1 MLNMNDLS
9 EHSHENS
16 RRLPN
21 SYWRLF
27 SSSTISNLGDG
38 MVVAAAPLLAI
49 SLTDDSRLIAA
60 ISFAAMLPWLILS
73 LPAGVYLDRHDRQKI
88 MVRANLVRG
97 LIFTLIAIGAA
108 TDSLN
113 IYLLIVATMLAG
125 VCELFFDMSSQAIL
139 PAIVNQ
145 ESLEVANSRLYI
157 SQIISNGFLGL
168 PFGAWIFVIA
178 IGAPFGINAIALILA
193 ALLIRSIRIKSAP
206 KVESST
212 NSFGADLRQG
222 LAWLWK
228 HDLLRTLAI
237 MLGVANMCGMFA
249 QAVFVKFARDELGL
263 GARGFG
269 ILLAAISVGSIV
281 GGLIGQRVSK
291 KLGATSAIILSYII
305 FAISDVIPGVLP
317 KIWTVALSGIVMAI
331 AGTTWNV
338 ITVSMR
344 QRLIPTELFGRV
356 NSVYRFIGTGSTA
369 FGALIGGQIA
379 YSFGLRATY
388 LASGVVLLVA
398 LITLGPLFLRAA
410 KIYIV
415 PERTPAPPSIT

>member
-1 MLNMNDLS
+1 
-9 EHSHENS
+9 
-16 RRLPN
+16 
-21 SYWRLF
+21 
-27 SSSTISNLGDG
+27 

-49 SLTDDSRLIAA
+49 SLTDDSRLIAS
-60 ISFAAMLPWLILS
+60 ISFAAMLPWLLFS

-88 MVRANLVRG
+88 MYRANLMRG
-97 LIFTLIAIGAA
+97 LIFALIAFGS
-108 TDSLN
+108 TTGTLN
-113 IYLLIVATMLAG
+113 IYLLIVATALAG

-139 PAIVNQ
+139 PAIVSQ
-145 ESLEVANSRLYI
+145 ESLELANSRIYI
-157 SQIISNGFLGL
+157 SQIISNGFVGL

-193 ALLIRSIRIKSAP
+193 ALLIRSIRLNLDA
-206 KVESST
+206 KVEVST
-212 NSFGADLRQG
+212 NSFSSDLKQG

-237 MLGVANMCGMFA
+237 MLGIANMCGMFA

-269 ILLAAISVGSIV
+269 ILLAAISVGSIL
-281 GGLIGQRVSK
+281 GGLIGERISK
-291 KLGATSAIILSYII
+291 KLGATTAIILSYMV
-305 FAISDVIPGVLP
+305 FAVSDVIPGVIP
-317 KIWTVALSGIVMAI
+317 RIWAVTLSGIVMAI

-388 LASGVVLLVA
+388 LASGLVLLIA
-398 LITLGPLFLRAA
+398 LIALGPVFMRAA

>member
-1 MLNMNDLS
+1 MLNMNNIN

-16 RRLPN
+16 LRLPN

-97 LIFTLIAIGAA
+97 LIFALIAIGAA

-157 SQIISNGFLGL
+157 SQIISNGFVGL

-178 IGAPFGINAIALILA
+178 IGAPFSINAIALILA

-305 FAISDVIPGVLP
+305 FAISDVIPGVFP

-398 LITLGPLFLRAA
+398 LITLGPVFLRAA

-415 PERTPAPPSIT
+415 PERTPAP

>member
-1 MLNMNDLS
+1 M
-9 EHSHENS
+9 
-16 RRLPN
+16 PN

-27 SSSTISNLGDG
+27 TSSTISNLGDG

-49 SLTDDSRLIAA
+49 SLTDDSRLIAS

-88 MVRANLVRG
+88 MFYANFVRG
-97 LIFTLIAIGAA
+97 IIFALIAIGAA
-108 TDSLN
+108 TDSIN
-113 IYLLIVATMLAG
+113 IYFLIIATALAG

-139 PAIVNQ
+139 PAIVEQ

-157 SQIISNGFLGL
+157 SQIISNGFVGL

-178 IGAPFGINAIALILA
+178 IGAPFGFNAIALILA
-193 ALLIRSIRIKSAP
+193 ALLIRSIRIKSIP

-212 NSFGADLRQG
+212 NSFSADLKQG
-222 LAWLWK
+222 LSWLWK
-228 HDLLRTLAI
+228 HDLLRTLAV

-269 ILLAAISVGSIV
+269 ILLAAISVGSIL
-281 GGLIGQRVSK
+281 GGLIGERIGK
-291 KLGATSAIILSYII
+291 RLGATAAIILSYTV
-305 FAISDVIPGVLP
+305 FAISDVIPGVFP
-317 KIWTVALSGIVMAI
+317 KIWSVALSGIVMAI

-344 QRLIPTELFGRV
+344 QRLIPAELFGRV

-388 LASGVVLLVA
+388 LASGAVLFVA
-398 LITLGPLFLRAA
+398 LITLGSVFLRAA

>member
-1 MLNMNDLS
+1 MFNMNDVN

-49 SLTDDSRLIAA
+49 SLTNDSRLIAA

-97 LIFTLIAIGAA
+97 MIFALIAIGAA

-139 PAIVNQ
+139 PAMINQ

-157 SQIISNGFLGL
+157 SQIISNGFVGL

-193 ALLIRSIRIKSAP
+193 ALLIRSIRVKSVP
-206 KVESST
+206 KVEGST

-269 ILLAAISVGSIV
+269 ILLAATSVGSIV
-281 GGLIGQRVSK
+281 GVLIGQRVSK

-305 FAISDVIPGVLP
+305 FAISDVIPGVFP

-344 QRLIPTELFGRV
+344 QRLIPAELFGRV
-356 NSVYRFIGTGSTA
+356 NSVYRFVGTGSTA

-398 LITLGPLFLRAA
+398 LITLGPVFLRAA

-415 PERTPAPPSIT
+415 PERTPAPP